1 MAQVNSLSFI
11 NAEGV
16 REKREIVDSQARAL
30 IDEQE
35 RKILALE
42 EVDEDFRGGPILL
55 NTQQANNTFEGRNI
69 EVLFEDEIANGYA
82 NAWEYLADR
91 VDLARDTAVGMRAYA
106 GLRVGDYANVQV
118 EANPYPY
125 MIGAFDYDKG
135 CCDPEQGPSLLMC
148 TRTAFPERVQW
159 NTTNDNNG
167 TAAEPN
173 PYLASNVYR
182 YLTNTLLP
190 KFPAEVRAV
199 MKERIAL
206 MEHRYSASSKLTDST
221 TWSWKNIGRLWLPDE
236 GEMYGCVYWG
246 SRYGSAMVSKLPI
259 FETPSDRI
267 FRTPDGARSNVW
279 LRCVSGLG
287 SSSACSVG
295 SAGHAGTGSA
305 SNTGVGVAPCFLI
318 G

>member
-167 TAAEPN
+167 TAAEPF
-173 PYLASNVYR
+173 PYLASNVFR
-182 YLTNTLLP
+182 YLRDTLLP

-199 MKERIAL
+199 MKERVCVL
-206 MEHRYSASSKLTDST
+206 EQRYSASAKMSDST
-221 TWSWKNIGRLWLPDE
+221 TWAWKNVGRLWLPDE
-236 GEMYGCVYWG
+236 GEIYGCVYWG
-246 SRYGSAMVSKLPI
+246 SRYGSGLVGQIPAFQLPR
-259 FETPSDRI
+259 DRI
-267 FRTPDGARSNVW
+267 FRTPDGTRSGVW

-287 SSSACSVG
+287 STYACNALAYG
-295 SAGHAGTGSA
+295 GA
-305 SNTGVGVAPCFLI
+305 SHNTCSYGAIGVAPCFLL

>member
-1 MAQVNSLSFI
+1 MVPNL
-11 NAEGV
+11 
-16 REKREIVDSQARAL
+16 
-30 IDEQE
+30 
-35 RKILALE
+35 
-42 EVDEDFRGGPILL
+42 
-55 NTQQANNTFEGRNI
+55 
-69 EVLFEDEIANGYA
+69 
-82 NAWEYLADR
+82 
-91 VDLARDTAVGMRAYA
+91 
-106 GLRVGDYANVQV
+106 
-118 EANPYPY
+118 
-125 MIGAFDYDKG
+125 
-135 CCDPEQGPSLLMC
+135 
-148 TRTAFPERVQW
+148 AFPERVQW

-236 GEMYGCVYWG
+236 GEMYGCFYWG

-267 FRTPDGARSNVW
+267 FRTPDGARSYVW
-279 LRCVSGLG
+279 LRCVSGLTSTAACCATVSG
-287 SSSACSVG
+287 YATSIACSY
-295 SAGHAGTGSA
+295 GTI
-305 SNTGVGVAPCFLI
+305 GVAPCFLI